1 MDSYIQVTD
10 YQLPLLLPVQN
21 SMKLLSSH
29 WSFMDNAS
37 VTTFSAVRLGST
49 AWGSDTTQ
57 DELFLVGVRLQG
69 PVPVGV
75 SGG

>member
-57 DELFLVGVRLQG
+57 
-69 PVPVGV
+69 
-75 SGG
+75 